1 MWFSSSKHV
10 AVYEERAV
18 DFANTDIDTW
28 IKELQDLKARG
39 VQYVFVDDGRDEYCN
54 ITFARDWTQEERD
67 EAARKEQEVVA
78 QRRAIQEQ
86 HDRDTYERLKKKY
99 GG

>member
-39 VQYVFVDDGRDEYCN
+39 VQYVFVGSKR
-54 ITFARDWTQEERD
+54 W
-67 EAARKEQEVVA
+67 
-78 QRRAIQEQ
+78 
-86 HDRDTYERLKKKY
+86 
-99 GG
+99 